1 MVEVI
6 CDTSF
11 LIHIAT
17 NRIKNIDNLDTEIG
31 TLNFVIPEVVIN
43 ELSKLSEK
51 TEKIKQI
58 KCTLNYIKKFKIIP
72 LNGIFADKVILDYI
86 SKNRT
91 IVATMDIK
99 LKNKIKSLES
109 SVISI
114 HNQKII
120 LEN

>member
-17 NRIKNIDNLDTEIG
+17 NRITNIDNLDCEIG
-31 TLNFVIPEVVIN
+31 PLTFVIPEVVIN
-43 ELSKLSEK
+43 ELSKLGEK
-51 TEKIKQI
+51 DEKMKQI
-58 KCTLNYIKKFKIIP
+58 SCTMNYIKKFKIIP

-91 IVATMDIK
+91 IVATMDIE
-99 LKNKIKSLES
+99 LKNKIKSFKS
-109 SVISI
+109 SVLSI